1 MQKFILS
8 LAVAAGVAFA
18 SSTTV
23 ISFTAL
29 PGGGGWNGLGNGT
42 TLSQSSTY
50 NGEAQATVAG
60 IPSQDLVCD
69 DFTNTTYVPS
79 GPLDYSVNTIATLT
93 SSDVDFSSNFVTGL
107 TGENANGMSQV
118 QAYDTLAVLLTELE
132 ALTVNTAD
140 SQEITD
146 LQYAM
151 WDLTLPGAND
161 GSGVKDSPLDGA
173 SAGSGTV
180 HASPGATAD
189 LQSAFTAV
197 LNNSTA
203 TQNEEKSLVI
213 YTPAAGYTSNQEF
226 LGINTPLAPVP
237 EPSTWLLTSALGLTL
252 CVPRVRSR
260 LRHAILRQG
269 WAGNGKPDPAS
280 HPACKSRL
288 EMRGTPVAR

>member
-1 MQKFILS
+1 
-8 LAVAAGVAFA
+8 
-18 SSTTV
+18 
-23 ISFTAL
+23 
-29 PGGGGWNGLGNGT
+29 
-42 TLSQSSTY
+42 
-50 NGEAQATVAG
+50 
-60 IPSQDLVCD
+60 
-69 DFTNTTYVPS
+69 
-79 GPLDYSVNTIATLT
+79 
-93 SSDVDFSSNFVTGL
+93 
-107 TGENANGMSQV
+107 
-118 QAYDTLAVLLTELE
+118 
-132 ALTVNTAD
+132 
-140 SQEITD
+140 
-146 LQYAM
+146 M

-260 LRHAILRQG
+260 LRHAISRTPPIGVDRISARRTLR
-269 WAGNGKPDPAS
+269 A
-280 HPACKSRL
+280 
-288 EMRGTPVAR
+288 